1 MANSNV
7 DWQKPTQYCKAI
19 TLQLKRNKFNK
30 KDNKKIET
38 DYFRSYAV

>member
-1 MANSNV
+1 MADSNA
-7 DWQKPTQYCKAI
+7 DCQKPTQYCKAI

-30 KDNKKIET
+30 KDNKKIGT